1 MKIILTGEE
10 YKALETKANRAASD
24 RKELVDFQKY
34 IKDQLEGNLLE
45 NAECEKYCTADGSCD
60 ECELQPFI
68 VSNEKEAVVILQNI
82 AAKVL

>member
-1 MKIILTGEE
+1 MKVILTGEE

-34 IKDQLEGNLLE
+34 IKDQLEGALLE
-45 NAECEKYCTADGSCD
+45 NAECEKHCTDDISCD
-60 ECELQPFI
+60 ECELKPFI
-68 VSNEKEAVVILQNI
+68 VNNEKEAVEILQNI